1 MITPLILVIAAFLGL
16 SACYPLSS
24 RDAEVLEK
32 RQAVGE
38 AYQECQEQVG
48 DDNEE
53 ECYQN
58 LNDEYQDED
67 DE

>member
-1 MITPLILVIAAFLGL
+1 MDTPLILVTASFLGL
-16 SACYPLSS
+16 SACYPLSP
-24 RDAEVLEK
+24 RDAEALEK

-38 AYQECQEQVG
+38 AYEDCQEQVG

-58 LNDEYQDED
+58 LNDENQDGD